1 MEIYF
6 ISLFIFYVNQGTKI
20 KHATKHLGS
29 YTLHIFLRQ
38 FRDIYNG
45 PWKFEEE
52 KFYRNKAV
60 KDSA

>member
-1 MEIYF
+1 MW
-6 ISLFIFYVNQGTKI
+6 TKGQ
-20 KHATKHLGS
+20 KLNMQKEHLGS

-52 KFYRNKAV
+52 TFYQNKAV

>member
-45 PWKFEEE
+45 P
-52 KFYRNKAV
+52 
-60 KDSA
+60 